1 MLSNLNKKFN
11 SIRKNYPAYVRRY
24 LWPLPK
30 FRREIVVMI
39 DGKLPHGGLTDR
51 FRNILSV
58 YSYCKKNDIPFK
70 LFYDY
75 PCDLT
80 AYLLPNQYDWRIKAS
95 ELSSHFLDT
104 KEIVLYV
111 IPYNLSDEDFKKRN
125 NEAHIKLLNEE
136 LGKKRK
142 VQYHLYG
149 NSFFAE
155 GQYSELF
162 KELFKPSSYLEQR
175 INQWLNCISEPYEA
189 VTLRFQQLL
198 GDFEEGN
205 FVVLPVD
212 ERNELIQKCLS
223 KIKELYVVSY
233 FSTQKILVTSD
244 SPSFLAEVSKLPFV
258 FVIPGKMEHMDFTHN
273 ADVEMNV
280 KSFVDLFL
288 LMKAKK
294 ITLLRTGK
302 MYKSGFPG
310 FAAELGGIGYN
321 EIYF

>member
-70 LFYDY
+70 LFYEY

-80 AYLLPNQYDWRIKAS
+80 SYLLPNQYDWRITS
-95 ELSSHFLDT
+95 TELSSHVLDT
-104 KEIVLYV
+104 KEIFLYV
-111 IPYNLSDEDFKKRN
+111 IPYNLPDEDFKKRN
-125 NEAHIKLLNEE
+125 NEAHLRLLNDE
-136 LGKKRK
+136 LVKKRK

-175 INQWLNCISEPYEA
+175 VNQCMNNISESYEA

-205 FVVLPVD
+205 FDILSTN
-212 ERNELIQKCLS
+212 EQKELIQKCVS
-223 KIKELYVVSY
+223 KIKELYVVGF

-244 SPSFLAEVSKLPFV
+244 SPSFLAEVSNLPFV
-258 FVIPGKMEHMDFTHN
+258 FIIPGKMEHMDFTHN
-273 ADVEMNV
+273 SDVEMNA

-288 LMKAKK
+288 LMKAKR

-302 MYKSGFPG
+302 MYKSGFPA
-310 FAAELGGIGYN
+310 FAAELGSIKFV
-321 EIYF
+321 EISF